1 MLSTY
6 TTSKT
11 RCKSPWCNWYIDY
24 EQEGLNLTKELEEQ
38 KSISN
43 NLLNLIIKISGR
55 FNVQIVHGF
64 FCSFSNL
71 HEDFLKGGNRHSKTG
86 YSILVHL
93 IWKRIQKGKFMK
105 TIPVVLT
112 GHCNRFGCSVTTMS
126 VKPFSLGWQKQANI
140 CGLIFLR
147 V

>member
-11 RCKSPWCNWYIDY
+11 RCKSPWCNRYIDY
-24 EQEGLNLTKELEEQ
+24 EQEWLNLTKELEEQ

-55 FNVQIVHGF
+55 FNVQIVYGF
-64 FCSFSNL
+64 LCSFSNL
-71 HEDFLKGGNRHSKTG
+71 HEDFLKGCNRHSKTG

-93 IWKRIQKGKFMK
+93 IWKRNQKEKFMK

-112 GHCNRFGCSVTTMS
+112 GHCNRFGSSVTTMS